1 MALVDAMIQT
11 LTEELFTALMN
22 QAQYALDFKSQF
34 ERMKTQLELMKAF
47 LNDTEILK
55 TKKEVLKLTMIQIR
69 ELIYEADDL
78 LTDCRIRD
86 EYQKDGRCS
95 NFSASMLLFLY
106 RTGKKLKDINLR
118 IEKLENSLRVYLTP
132 QLFSIQENVH
142 QVTGFS
148 CQDYDP
154 ANKVG
159 LEHDARKIKEWIIS
173 KAKVLHRIGMI
184 GMGGLGKSTIAQ
196 KLFNDEDVRSFFKN
210 MIWLSVS
217 QDFSEEQ
224 IMKSML
230 KQLYEEKTNRSDKAQ
245 IMHKIHLLLE
255 HMTCLI
261 VMDDVWSIRID
272 WWNQLCSGLEKP
284 TGKNSCIMITTRN
297 EEVATNMGVEKSR
310 IHRPSFLDDDESWS
324 LFCKYAFYAS
334 KEICDDQ
341 QLENVGR
348 DIVQKCGGLPLAIK
362 TIAALL
368 SQKRHSLVEWKHI
381 YRGFHELTTR
391 GQVSSV
397 FACLQLSYNA
407 LPVHLKQLFLCF
419 SIYPEDFEIPA
430 EQLVLWW
437 IGEGFI
443 RGKDSKTAIE
453 LGYVYL
459 TELVQRCLVEVVD
472 QRGYDGKIYGCRMH
486 DLVRDMTI
494 VIAKD
499 ESFCSFEEGRQKL
512 TSESRRL
519 GFTSE
524 MSTKSLKH
532 CPKLRALL
540 MMSSIQRLCC
550 DDMESLSSLR
560 VLDLSYF
567 ELATTAVQDLLKWIV
582 SLKHLAYLNLSGVRG
597 IGELPSSIK
606 KLRNLQ
612 VFVLYGCTDLFM
624 LHPFITHLKNMV
636 VLDFRSCPLIYL
648 PKGIGMLSQLQ
659 ELSGF
664 VMGRLSNEHCCH
676 LLELQDLSQLRVLRM
691 YLNAHSEIAENETE
705 VLSKLKKLKVLELNA
720 HYCKDHNTLMM
731 LDDLYPPPSLQELY
745 IGGYHCETLPAWIN
759 PEKLSNLRYI
769 SIQDSDINFFE
780 TSPQSV
786 NGRLFT
792 WNVEGLCFKK
802 LQSLKLDWKNLEE
815 DMPLLRNA
823 EIAELEKQYQKDD
836 HCFDFSP
843 EKSLFFYRT
852 GKKLKEISLQIEQ
865 MENSLRAV

>member
-1 MALVDAMIQT
+1 
-11 LTEELFTALMN
+11 
-22 QAQYALDFKSQF
+22 
-34 ERMKTQLELMKAF
+34 
-47 LNDTEILK
+47 
-55 TKKEVLKLTMIQIR
+55 MIQIR

-95 NFSASMLLFLY
+95 NFSASKLLFLY
-106 RTGKKLKDINLR
+106 LTGKKLKDINLR
-118 IEKLENSLRVYLTP
+118 IETLENRLGVYLTP

-159 LEHDARKIKEWIIS
+159 LEHD
-173 KAKVLHRIGMI
+173 
-184 GMGGLGKSTIAQ
+184 
-196 KLFNDEDVRSFFKN
+196 N

-230 KQLYEEKTNRSDKAQ
+230 KQLYEELTIEDKAQ

-334 KEICDDQ
+334 KD
-341 QLENVGR
+341 
-348 DIVQKCGGLPLAIK
+348 
-362 TIAALL
+362 
-368 SQKRHSLVEWKHI
+368 
-381 YRGFHELTTR
+381 
-391 GQVSSV
+391 
-397 FACLQLSYNA
+397 
-407 LPVHLKQLFLCF
+407 
-419 SIYPEDFEIPA
+419 PEDFEIPA

-459 TELVQRCLVEVVD
+459 TEFVQRCLVEVVD
-472 QRGYDGKIYGCRMH
+472 QRGYDGKIYSCRMH

-524 MSTKSLKH
+524 MSTKSLKN

-540 MMSSIQRLCC
+540 VM
-550 DDMESLSSLR
+550 DMESLSSLR

-597 IGELPSSIK
+597 IEELPSSIK

-612 VFVLYGCTDLFM
+612 VFVLYGCTDLLM

-664 VMGRLSNEHCCH
+664 VVGRLSNEQCCH

-720 HYCKDHNTLMM
+720 QYCKDHNTLMM

-759 PEKLSNLRYI
+759 PEKLSNLQYI

-792 WNVEGLCFKK
+792 WNVEGLCFKN
-802 LQSLKLDWKNLEE
+802 LQRLKLDWKNLEE

-823 EIAELEKQYQKDD
+823 EVRS
-836 HCFDFSP
+836 CFNFRNFP
-843 EKSLFFYRT
+843 HPNKFVWRKGE
-852 GKKLKEISLQIEQ
+852 E
-865 MENSLRAV
+865 

>member
-1 MALVDAMIQT
+1 
-11 LTEELFTALMN
+11 
-22 QAQYALDFKSQF
+22 
-34 ERMKTQLELMKAF
+34 
-47 LNDTEILK
+47 
-55 TKKEVLKLTMIQIR
+55 
-69 ELIYEADDL
+69 
-78 LTDCRIRD
+78 
-86 EYQKDGRCS
+86 
-95 NFSASMLLFLY
+95 
-106 RTGKKLKDINLR
+106 
-118 IEKLENSLRVYLTP
+118 
-132 QLFSIQENVH
+132 
-142 QVTGFS
+142 
-148 CQDYDP
+148 
-154 ANKVG
+154 
-159 LEHDARKIKEWIIS
+159 
-173 KAKVLHRIGMI
+173 
-184 GMGGLGKSTIAQ
+184 
-196 KLFNDEDVRSFFKN
+196 
-210 MIWLSVS
+210 
-217 QDFSEEQ
+217 
-224 IMKSML
+224 
-230 KQLYEEKTNRSDKAQ
+230 
-245 IMHKIHLLLE
+245 
-255 HMTCLI
+255 
-261 VMDDVWSIRID
+261 
-272 WWNQLCSGLEKP
+272 
-284 TGKNSCIMITTRN
+284 
-297 EEVATNMGVEKSR
+297 MGVEKSR

-334 KEICDDQ
+334 KGICDDQ
-341 QLENVGR
+341 QFENVGR

-368 SQKRHSLVEWKHI
+368 SQKRHFLVEWKNI
-381 YRGFHELTTR
+381 YRGFHELTAR

-397 FACLQLSYNA
+397 IACLQLSYNA

-453 LGYVYL
+453 LG
-459 TELVQRCLVEVVD
+459 
-472 QRGYDGKIYGCRMH
+472 CRMH

-494 VIAKD
+494 VIARD

-524 MSTKSLKH
+524 KSTKSLKN

-540 MMSSIQRLCC
+540 MMSSIQGLCC
-550 DDMESLSSLR
+550 DDMESLSFLR

-624 LHPFITHLKNMV
+624 LHPFTY
-636 VLDFRSCPLIYL
+636 P
-648 PKGIGMLSQLQ
+648 
-659 ELSGF
+659 
-664 VMGRLSNEHCCH
+664 
-676 LLELQDLSQLRVLRM
+676 RVLECSPSFKNS
-691 YLNAHSEIAENETE
+691 LDLCEIAENETE

-720 HYCKDHNTLMM
+720 QYCKDHNTLMM
-731 LDDLYPPPSLQELY
+731 LDDLHPPPSLQKLY
-745 IGGYHCETLPAWIN
+745 IGGSHCETLPAWIN
-759 PEKLSNLRYI
+759 PEKLSNLQYI

-792 WNVEGLCFKK
+792 WNVEGLCFKN
-802 LQSLKLDWKNLEE
+802 LQRLKLDWKNLEE

-823 EIAELEKQYQKDD
+823 EVRN
-836 HCFDFSP
+836 CFNFRNFP
-843 EKSLFFYRT
+843 HPNKFVWRKGE
-852 GKKLKEISLQIEQ
+852 E
-865 MENSLRAV
+865 